1 VSVRVALLSVA
12 VIVASL
18 AIAVW
23 AFGLS
28 LGRAVLLAPVFV
40 LTVGVVAA
48 FFVILAKIVRER

>member
-1 VSVRVALLSVA
+1 VSVRLALLSVA
-12 VIVASL
+12 LIVASL

-40 LTVGVVAA
+40 LTAGGVAA
-48 FFVILAKIVRER
+48 FFVIVAKIVRER